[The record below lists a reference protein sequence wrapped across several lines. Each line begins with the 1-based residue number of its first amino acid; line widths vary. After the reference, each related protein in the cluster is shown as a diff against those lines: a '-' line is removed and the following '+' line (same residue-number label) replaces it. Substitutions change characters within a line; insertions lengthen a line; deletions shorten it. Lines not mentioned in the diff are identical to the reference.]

1 MKTAYNNIQ
10 WVIQRNLTNTGDL
23 QELKLGCDKIGVAYN
38 VINRIRD
45 FQPLE
50 IPYNDMFTI
59 DW

>member
-23 QELKLGCDKIGVAYN
+23 QELKQGYDKIGVAYN

-50 IPYNDMFTI
+50 IPYNDMLTI